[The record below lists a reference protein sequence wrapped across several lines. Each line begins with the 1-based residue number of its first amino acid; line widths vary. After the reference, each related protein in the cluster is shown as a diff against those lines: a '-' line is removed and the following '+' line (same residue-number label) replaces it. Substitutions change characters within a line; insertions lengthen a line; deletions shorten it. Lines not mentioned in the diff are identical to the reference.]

1 MSRLKTSWE
10 QLVKHS
16 DELTTKELETLKDK
30 KEKYFKLLRD
40 ISLTEE
46 EFHYAEVRQ
55 KYNNVI
61 LSIEETLRIINMG
74 IKVEESLEESSNE
87 LKVIHSELEKHVEE
101 TKKLLKEYED
111 IVYQKWHKEWE
122 VQEKDII
129 E

>member
-16 DELTTKELETLKDK
+16 DDLTTKELETLKDK
-30 KEKYFKLLRD
+30 KEKYFELLRD

-87 LKVIHSELEKHVEE
+87 LKGIHSELEKHVEE

-122 VQEKDII
+122 IQEKDII